1 VYNTVQL
8 TNHRPI
14 TYNYNNNINTSY
26 KRGDIVYVD
35 FGKVLKE
42 DFNCSIQQ
50 KIRPVLI
57 IQNDTGNK
65 YSPTILVTII
75 TSKNK
80 KSNMPTHVKINK
92 EVGLNYDSTVTVEQQ
107 FTIDKKMIL
116 SYICKCPDYIMEQID
131 TAMKIQNGIMDID
144 YVNQLIDSIKEIEEY
159 AFKYGFD
166 IEDMR
171 MHTSAIKELKSYC
184 NQYNYDYNKLIKE
197 RLFVKI
203 SEEQYKNII

>member
-8 TNHRPI
+8 TNHRPT
-14 TYNYNNNINTSY
+14 TYNYNNNINISY

-35 FGKVLKE
+35 FSKVLKE

-65 YSPTILVTII
+65 YSPTILVAII

-80 KSNMPTHVKINK
+80 KSNMPTHVRINK

-171 MHTSAIKELKSYC
+171 MHASAIKELKSYC
-184 NQYNYDYNKLIKE
+184 NQYNYDYNKLLKE